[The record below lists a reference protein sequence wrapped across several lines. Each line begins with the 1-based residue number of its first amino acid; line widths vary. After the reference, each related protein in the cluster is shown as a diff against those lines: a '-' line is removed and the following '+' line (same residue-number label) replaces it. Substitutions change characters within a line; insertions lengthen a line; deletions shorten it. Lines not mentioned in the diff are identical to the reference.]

1 MSQLPSDSGD
11 VTNVEHTIAPADSGG
26 SPPSPSPTDVAPA
39 PEPSGPPPGEPAPE
53 TTPPEPGFGARLTEL
68 GIQLPEGVDDAAI
81 AQDYI
86 AQRRTAYELQQQLQ
100 QTQQQLQQFQY
111 AQQQAVA
118 AEQEPATAEPAKP
131 EDQPFFVSMPD
142 FRPEQRA
149 YLWRN
154 PDTGLIEIKPGTTE
168 PVPPDL
174 PSRYANYEHAIATNQ
189 DRFFRDHEKYMQAR
203 EDAAQERFLKAAAE
217 QQAQLNQQQYEAQ
230 EAERQYNAVLYD
242 NKNDF
247 FVMGQNGEPV
257 IDPVTGQTPFSQ
269 KGQVYNQYVHQLVQ
283 AGNRP
288 SEVPLMALQMVNGFQ
303 GSTPSP
309 ATIPGTSTPAP
320 LHPADAQREAFLT
333 TPTHQPGRA
342 GSQLAAQSPGG
353 PPQNSELTE
362 EQALMATARQLGF
375 K

>member
-1 MSQLPSDSGD
+1 
-11 VTNVEHTIAPADSGG
+11 
-26 SPPSPSPTDVAPA
+26 VAPA

-53 TTPPEPGFGARLTEL
+53 PTPPQPGFGARLTEL

-86 AQRRTAYELQQQLQ
+86 SQRRAAYELQQQLQ
-100 QTQQQLQQFQY
+100 QTQQQLQQVQY

-118 AEQEPATAEPAKP
+118 AEQQPPAEPAEPEAKPFFQPLPDYKP
-131 EDQPFFVSMPD
+131 EYD
-142 FRPEQRA
+142 A

-154 PDTGLIEIKPGTTE
+154 PDTQAIEIRPDKIGDA
-168 PVPPDL
+168 PPDL
-174 PSRYANYEHAIATNQ
+174 PQRRAKYYEAMAANQ
-189 DRFFRDHEKYMQAR
+189 DRFYRDHQTYEQQR
-203 EDAAQERFLKAAAE
+203 EEAQQERFLKAAAE
-217 QQAQLNQQQYEAQ
+217 QNAQFYQQQK
-230 EAERQYNAVLYD
+230 EAEMAEQQYNAVLYD

-257 IDPVTGQTPFSQ
+257 VDPVTGQTPFSQ
-269 KGQVYNQYVHQLVQ
+269 KGQVYNQYVQQLVQ

-303 GSTPSP
+303 PAAAGTPP
-309 ATIPGTSTPAP
+309 QATIPGTSTPAP

-342 GSQLAAQSPGG
+342 GSELAAQSPGG
-353 PPQNSELTE
+353 PPQNRELTE
-362 EQALMATARQLGF
+362 EQALMETARRMKLA
-375 K
+375 